1 MGYESKLKNK
11 EADDLFDAIMSI
23 SNRDEC
29 YRFFEDLCTVK
40 EIKAMAQRYGV
51 ARLLL
56 DRKTYSEIEEVTGA
70 STATISRI
78 NRTLQYGAEGYTS
91 VIGRMREAKEKD
103 GGETSPE

>member
-1 MGYESKLKNK
+1 MHKSDREKRAESAETVAGDGTDVRSQSDLKRSEIGLGGLVMGYESKLKNK

-56 DRKTYSEIEEVTGA
+56 DRLSSG
-70 STATISRI
+70 
-78 NRTLQYGAEGYTS
+78 
-91 VIGRMREAKEKD
+91 
-103 GGETSPE
+103 